1 MRRAIRYQKSGHCP
15 KGCICYELEAWAKQ
29 AEIQGHVIQETLKRR
44 ETCAR
49 FIARLIPEC
58 INDGQEALSPM
69 QNSFGRSLASDT
81 KLVEDS
87 DGNWKCQNCQEL
99 WDFETNVPQDHKFY
113 YCPNC
118 GAKICQYIAFK
129 EE

>member
-1 MRRAIRYQKSGHCP
+1 MIEVRTRLAAYEST
-15 KGCICYELEAWAKQ
+15 ELEPNDVQRLKVLHGESLYQ
-29 AEIQGHVIQETLKRR
+29 IRQLQKAEITVR
-44 ETCAR
+44 E
-49 FIARLIPEC
+49 EV
-58 INDGQEALSPM
+58 LSPM

-87 DGNWKCQNCQEL
+87 DGNWKCQNCQEI
-99 WDFETNVPQDHKFY
+99 WDFETNVPQEHRFY

-118 GAKICQYIAFK
+118 GAKICKYIAFK